1 MQLGDVVRLRAI
13 DLGSDDVA
21 TAIERYVDHHATST
35 LTGVGGHGQFARL
48 THGVLKRVF
57 DRHVAC
63 NLRVASL

>member
-1 MQLGDVVRLRAI
+1 MQLGNIVRLRAI

-48 THGVLKRVF
+48 THGILKRVLNHNRAINF
-57 DRHVAC
+57 
-63 NLRVASL
+63 RVASL